1 MLSFTA
7 RVYVQTSDI
16 RLLFTLSTTTV
27 WLFGELVILNIS
39 ENMRGVAVNT
49 WSGLTITMT
58 VTIIVMTRKRQT
70 QGKKKNTSNPCHQL
84 YSKTAS
90 DFALSQLSKAAQSNL
105 SAKYT
110 ALIREENM
118 IRKTLSKTFS
128 FQTNWRKIKWKKLKL
143 YFWKYR
149 WVALRR
155 LRKIAGPYENQEI
168 SKVYTASLHAH

>member
-1 MLSFTA
+1 MPRFIATRVSSLSPGIRLKKVKVLMLSFTA

-27 WLFGELVILNIS
+27 WLSGELVILNIS

-58 VTIIVMTRKRQT
+58 ITIIVMTRKRQT
-70 QGKKKNTSNPCHQL
+70 HGKKKKNTSNPCHQL

-128 FQTNWRKIKWKKLKL
+128 FQTNRRKIKWK
-143 YFWKYR
+143 
-149 WVALRR
+149 
-155 LRKIAGPYENQEI
+155 N
-168 SKVYTASLHAH
+168 